1 MKNSINDLKIEIGKL
16 KIKNKKLNDEKGRLI
31 NELAQKEQLLNDL
44 KEKKIK

>member
-16 KIKNKKLNDEKGRLI
+16 KIKNKKLNDEKGRLT

-44 KEKKIK
+44 KEKIK